1 MIKLVDFKE
10 TYQYLIIDEK
20 ELANLDTI
28 FQIFDIIS
36 DNNVF

>member
-28 FQIFDIIS
+28 FQIFDVIS

>member
-1 MIKLVDFKE
+1 MIKLVDFKD

-28 FQIFDIIS
+28 FQIFDVIS